1 MTGARPRQG
10 TPDDLGSPA
19 AQPAARPA
27 AEVAVPRAA
36 PPAPPAPPPSSVQRQ
51 RWRLYLRLPAAL
63 QPGELPAGSGAWAS
77 LLERG
82 GLPLAGEPGRGRVV
96 PAAQLPLGIAGER
109 EFVDVVLAA
118 RLPAAEVRDLVRA
131 GLPAAVELID
141 LHDVWVG
148 APSAS
153 AVLVAADYRVEVAG
167 VPALALRVAAEAL
180 LTASTLPRER
190 RREKK
195 TQTFDLRPLI
205 ISLSVAAVLPP
216 AGPGGDA
223 PTAVLR
229 TRLRHRP
236 DAVGRPEDVVAALAA
251 PPAPPLDGQVRV
263 LQIVRERLL
272 TADDA

>member
-1 MTGARPRQG
+1 MTGARAPSG
-10 TPDDLGSPA
+10 PPDDRSSP
-19 AQPAARPA
+19 
-27 AEVAVPRAA
+27 AA
-36 PPAPPAPPPSSVQRQ
+36 PPAVPPADSSTSAPASQSASGLRQ
-51 RWRLYLRLPAAL
+51 RWRLYLRLPAAQL
-63 QPGELPAGSGAWAS
+63 PGELPSGAGAWAS
-77 LLERG
+77 LLERC

-109 EFVDVVLAA
+109 EIVDVVLAA
-118 RLPAAEVRDLVRA
+118 RLPAAEIRALVRA
-131 GLPAAVELID
+131 GLPPPVELVD

-153 AVLVAADYRVEVAG
+153 AALVAADYRVEVAG
-167 VPALALRVAAEAL
+167 VSPLGLRVAAEAL
-180 LTASTLPRER
+180 LAVSTLPRER

-216 AGPGGDA
+216 AGAGGDA
-223 PTAVLR
+223 PTAVLE

-251 PPAPPLDGQVRV
+251 PPAPPLGGEIRV
-263 LQIVRERLL
+263 LRIVRERLL
-272 TADDA
+272 TGDDA